1 MRHTSLA
8 SLWSAIKDLFGS
20 IYQTLLDDQAKMD
33 KLREEHKRKEE
44 IAKMDLSGEWTD
56 SRGKEGEPWYVR
68 ADEDEEILG
77 I

>member
-1 MRHTSLA
+1 MRHASLTSL
-8 SLWSAIKDLFGS
+8 WFAIKDLFCS
-20 IYQTLLDDQAKMD
+20 IYQALLDDQAKMD
-33 KLREEHKRKEE
+33 KLKEEHKRKEE

>member
-1 MRHTSLA
+1 MRHTSLT

-44 IAKMDLSGEWTD
+44 IAQRDLSGDGTD